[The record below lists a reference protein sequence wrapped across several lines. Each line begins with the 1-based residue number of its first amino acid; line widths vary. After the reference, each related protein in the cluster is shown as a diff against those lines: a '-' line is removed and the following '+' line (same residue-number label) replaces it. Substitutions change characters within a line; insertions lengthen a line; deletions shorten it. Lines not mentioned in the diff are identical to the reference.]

1 MRLLLFVSAFGILIS
16 LAVLIVVIIKAKK
29 DVTPPRMRRDD
40 NGAGDFGRATV
51 RRAGQRVVRDG
62 AKKRAP
68 EGALGVRDGAGWGQ
82 AAGAAAAGFFM
93 IAPTIAPITMYHTMP

>member
-40 NGAGDFGRATV
+40 N
-51 RRAGQRVVRDG
+51 
-62 AKKRAP
+62 
-68 EGALGVRDGAGWGQ
+68 
-82 AAGAAAAGFFM
+82 
-93 IAPTIAPITMYHTMP
+93 